1 MHPMLRSAKPHSVQ
15 AALLLSRDRQLAG
28 CCICSQMLAL
38 PAWTILTNRRG
49 PASGGV
55 CCRDKTPCCMQDGS
69 NILSG
74 TEDDPFIRGVRIW
87 LKARQYNTSTT
98 DQLWAA
104 MSSAVGRNVGAWMQG
119 WSYERGF
126 PLVRVTLGGIT
137 GRDVSVS
144 QVRVSSSD
152 HCLAGLAQLG
162 VLVAAVASPPACLA
176 SFQPLS
182 LSTCFFRQGCAARHH
197 GRGREPRW

>member
-1 MHPMLRSAKPHSVQ
+1 M
-15 AALLLSRDRQLAG
+15 
-28 CCICSQMLAL
+28 IAL
-38 PAWTILTNRRG
+38 PAWTSLTGCRD

-55 CCRDKTPCCMQDGS
+55 CCCDRLPCCMQDGS
-69 NILSG
+69 NILFG

-104 MSSAVGRNVGAWMQG
+104 LSSAVGRNVGTWMQG
-119 WSYERGF
+119 WSYQEGF

-144 QVRVSSSD
+144 QVWKPSSD
-152 HCLAGLAQLG
+152 HCWTELAQLG
-162 VLVAAVASPPACLA
+162 ALMAAVASPPACLA
-176 SFQPLS
+176 SFQPVS
-182 LSTCFFRQGCAARHH
+182 LSIRLSCHGCIARSH
-197 GRGREPRW
+197 GLGQEPQW